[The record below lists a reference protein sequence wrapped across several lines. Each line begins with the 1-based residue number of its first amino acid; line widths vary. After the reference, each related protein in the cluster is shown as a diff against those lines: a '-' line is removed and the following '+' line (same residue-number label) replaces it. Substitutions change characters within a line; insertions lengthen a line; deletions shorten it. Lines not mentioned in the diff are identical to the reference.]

1 MVHACGWQGLIINKK
16 QMNTDENMEWEK
28 EAPQLAGLPRTT
40 PYSVPDNY
48 FNNLQTHINQA
59 VFVASL
65 TQKENQGFTV
75 PLNYFEDLANQIESK
90 ITVENINSLVKK
102 EGFNT
107 PVNYFENL
115 QSNILSKTSRANP
128 KPKVFRLWGSDL
140 IKYASA
146 ACFIVLTASYLYIN
160 QQSSLQPTTSLDLGN
175 EQVLYDID
183 EHTILE
189 HLKESQ
195 TATNSVSDTEMES
208 YILDNF
214 TTSDLS
220 NNL

>member
-1 MVHACGWQGLIINKK
+1 
-16 QMNTDENMEWEK
+16 MNTNENMDWEK

-40 PYSVPDNY
+40 PYSVPDKY
-48 FNNLQTHINQA
+48 FNDLQTHINQA
-59 VFVASL
+59 VYVDSL
-65 TQKENQGFTV
+65 MQKENHGFAI
-75 PLNYFEDLANQIESK
+75 PSNYFDDLGNQIENRIAVTK
-90 ITVENINSLVKK
+90 IKSLVKN

-107 PVNYFENL
+107 PVHYFENL
-115 QSNILSKTSRANP
+115 QANILSKTSGVIQ
-128 KPKVFRLWGSDL
+128 KPKVIRLWGSDL

-146 ACFIVLTASYLYIN
+146 ACFIVLAASYLYIN
-160 QQSSLQPTTSLDLGN
+160 QQNSVQLTTSLDLAS

-183 EHTILE
+183 ERTILE

-195 TATNSVSDTEMES
+195 TATNSASDTEMES

>member
-1 MVHACGWQGLIINKK
+1 MKK
-16 QMNTDENMEWEK
+16 DENMDWEK

-48 FNNLQTHINQA
+48 FNQLQTHINQA
-59 VFVASL
+59 VYVDSL
-65 TQKENQGFTV
+65 MQKENQGFTL
-75 PLNYFEDLANQIESK
+75 PLNYFNDLGNQIESK
-90 ITVENINSLVKK
+90 IAVSNINSLVKK

-107 PVNYFENL
+107 PANYFENL
-115 QSNILSKTSRANP
+115 RANILSKTLAIVK
-128 KPKVFRLWGSDL
+128 KPKAIRLWGSDL
-140 IKYASA
+140 MKYASA
-146 ACFIVLTASYLYIN
+146 ACFIVLAASYLYIN
-160 QQSSLQPTTSLDLGN
+160 QQNSVQLTTSLDLAS
-175 EQVLYDID
+175 EQALYDID

-195 TATNSVSDTEMES
+195 TSTNSVSDTEMES